1 MFLTFSKKKLPPV
14 FPKNVF
20 SYLESFSK
28 KRGGNIMTIGYQQAR
43 VAIIVIS
50 FFIGWCYMTKCH
62 SESRILKVTLK
73 NRANQLRN
81 FTAPGRD
88 YSIPVV
94 SSIFY
99 ELRFYMSAFY
109 RLDVNLKQRSTT

>member
-1 MFLTFSKKKLPPV
+1 
-14 FPKNVF
+14 
-20 SYLESFSK
+20 
-28 KRGGNIMTIGYQQAR
+28 MTIGYQQAR

-81 FTAPGRD
+81 FTAPGID

-109 RLDVNLKQRSTT
+109 KLDANLKQRSPT